1 MDMGERK
8 KKILS
13 SVVTE
18 YITNAEPVGSRNIA
32 NKYGLGLSS
41 ATIRNEMADLEDMGY
56 LEQPHT
62 SAGRVPSDK
71 GYRLYVNELM
81 NEYELSMRDIK
92 VIKSM
97 MEMRLGQLDKL
108 ISNAA
113 KVLSELTSYTAV
125 FTAPE
130 FKKGAIK
137 TIELVPIDQSSML
150 IILVTNEG
158 IMKNKRV
165 LIPTAVSVEFITS
178 FSNVLKEK
186 LSGLTIEEITVG
198 KIQEIKTAMRTNFEI
213 LFPVLD
219 FITDIIDDV
228 QKETEVYLSG
238 VTNIFNYP
246 EYSDIGSAREFL
258 ELLDNKTVIKKAI
271 SSPDMQPRSEGGRK
285 NAISIKIGGE
295 NELDEMKNKSV
306 ITANY
311 YIGDKVA
318 GKLGVIGPTRMD
330 YAKAVKRIER
340 ISAYMNKILDELYT
354 NNKGD

>member
-18 YITNAEPVGSRNIA
+18 YIVSAEPVGSRNIA
-32 NKYGLGLSS
+32 NKYNLGLSS

-71 GYRLYVNELM
+71 GYRMYVNELM
-81 NEYELSMRDIK
+81 NDYELSVRDIK

-97 MEMRLGQLDKL
+97 MELRLNQLDKL
-108 ISNAA
+108 ITNAA
-113 KVLSELTSYTAV
+113 KVLSELTNYTAV

-137 TIELVPIDQSSML
+137 TIELVPIDESSML

-165 LIPTAVSVEFITS
+165 MLPKSVTPEFITK
-178 FSNVLKEK
+178 FSNLLKEK
-186 LSGLTIEEITVG
+186 LSGLTIEEISVG
-198 KIQEIKTAMRTNFEI
+198 KIQEIKQAMQTNFEI

-228 QKETEVYLSG
+228 NKETEVYLSG
-238 VTNIFNYP
+238 TTNIFNYP
-246 EYSDIGSAREFL
+246 EYSDIGRARAFL
-258 ELLDNKTVIKKAI
+258 ELLDNKPVIKKAI
-271 SSPDMQPRSEGGRK
+271 SGNNERRQGKK

-295 NELDEMKNKSV
+295 NELDALKNKSI
-306 ITANY
+306 ITADY
-311 YIGDKVA
+311 YIGERAV

-340 ISAYMNKILDELYT
+340 ISAYMNKILAELYQ

>member
-1 MDMGERK
+1 MEMGERK

-13 SVVTE
+13 SVVSE
-18 YITNAEPVGSRNIA
+18 YITSAEPVGSRNIA
-32 NKYGLGLSS
+32 NKYNLGLSS

-81 NEYELSMRDIK
+81 NDYELSVSDLK

-97 MEMRLGQLDKL
+97 MELRMGQLDKL
-108 ISNAA
+108 ITSAA
-113 KVLSELTSYTAV
+113 RVLSELTNYTAI

-130 FKKGAIK
+130 IKKGAIK
-137 TIELVPIDQSSML
+137 TIELVPIDTSSML

-165 LIPTAVSVEFITS
+165 LLPKDISPEFITR
-178 FSNVLKEK
+178 FSNLLKEK
-186 LSGLTIEEITVG
+186 LAGLTIEEISVG
-198 KIQEIKTAMRTNFEI
+198 KIQEIKMAMQTNFEI
-213 LFPVLD
+213 LFPILD

-228 QKETEVYLSG
+228 QKEAEVYLSG
-238 VTNIFNYP
+238 TTNIFNHP
-246 EYSDIGSAREFL
+246 EYSDIGKAREFL
-258 ELLDNKTVIKKAI
+258 ELLDNKPIIKKAI
-271 SSPDMQPRSEGGRK
+271 SEDSKDNSRK
-285 NAISIKIGGE
+285 NSISIKIGGE
-295 NELDEMKNKSV
+295 NEIDALKNKSI
-306 ITANY
+306 ITADY

-340 ISAYMNKILDELYT
+340 ISSYMNKILAELYL
-354 NNKGD
+354 NDKGD

>member
-1 MDMGERK
+1 MEMGERK

-18 YITNAEPVGSRNIA
+18 YITSAEPVGSRNIA
-32 NKYGLGLSS
+32 NKYNLGLSS

-56 LEQPHT
+56 LEQPHA

-81 NEYELSMRDIK
+81 NDYELTGRDIK

-97 MEMRLGQLDKL
+97 METRLGQLDKL
-108 ISNAA
+108 IAKAA
-113 KVLSELTSYTAV
+113 SVLSELTNYTAI

-137 TIELVPIDQSSML
+137 TIELVPIDDSSML

-165 LIPTAVSVEFITS
+165 MLPTKVSAEFITR
-178 FSNVLKEK
+178 FSNLLKEK
-186 LSGLTIEEITVG
+186 LSGLTIEEISVG
-198 KIQEIKTAMRTNFEI
+198 KIQEIKTLMQTNFEI

-228 QKETEVYLSG
+228 QKEVEIYMSG
-238 VTNIFNYP
+238 ATNIFNYP
-246 EYSDIGSAREFL
+246 EYSDIGKAREFL
-258 ELLDNKTVIKKAI
+258 ELMDNKSVVKEAI
-271 SSPDMQPRSEGGRK
+271 SAKSESGTK
-285 NAISIKIGGE
+285 NDSISIKIGEE
-295 NELDEMKNKSV
+295 NEIEAFKNNSV
-306 ITANY
+306 ITADY
-311 YIGDKVA
+311 YIGDKAA

-330 YAKAVKRIER
+330 YAKVAKRIEQ
-340 ISAYMNKILDELYT
+340 ISAYMNKILAELYSE
-354 NNKGD
+354 NKGD

>member
-1 MDMGERK
+1 MEMGERK

-18 YITNAEPVGSRNIA
+18 YITSAEPVGSRNIA
-32 NKYGLGLSS
+32 NKYNLGLSS

-81 NEYELSMRDIK
+81 NEYELSVRDIK

-108 ISNAA
+108 ITNAA
-113 KVLSELTSYTAV
+113 KVLSELTNYTAV
-125 FTAPE
+125 FTSPE

-137 TIELVPIDQSSML
+137 TIELVPIDSNSML

-165 LIPTAVSVEFITS
+165 LLPSSVSPEFITR
-178 FSNVLKEK
+178 FSNLLKDK
-186 LSGLTIEEITVG
+186 LSGLTIEEISVG
-198 KIQEIKTAMRTNFEI
+198 KIQEIKTAMQTNFEI

-228 QKETEVYLSG
+228 NKEAEVYLSG
-238 VTNIFNYP
+238 TTNIFNYP
-246 EYSDIGSAREFL
+246 EYSDIGRAREFL
-258 ELLDNKTVIKKAI
+258 ELLDDKQVIKKAI
-271 SSPDMQPRSEGGRK
+271 SSGNEKNGKK

-295 NELDEMKNKSV
+295 NEIDQLKNKSI
-306 ITANY
+306 ITADY

-330 YAKAVKRIER
+330 YAKAIKRIER
-340 ISAYMNKILDELYT
+340 ISAYMNKILAELYSDS
-354 NNKGD
+354 KGD